1 MPLLSLLLSL
11 SLLPVINSEINFLL
25 QYPVKLLPPV
35 TGNSFSGN
43 LTTSDGFY
51 CFGNQDYH
59 PPTYLESLWCLTNLN
74 RFLSPSRSS
83 SCHSLWGS
91 RSVSISVI
99 GSVEFVQTIQ
109 LPRESL
115 QMLNVTYWLHLNS
128 DLTHHHHHSPTLT
141 NNSLQSPTGM
151 TNSHEK
157 LHELIRQEEEE
168 LQEVNEIKLIDAAPF
183 YLCARNNHWQKFID
197 ARFSLRLRPAF
208 IRVRSKAICLRKL
221 VFGGLYLF
229 GLSISWLSPILKT
242 SWVTYYAFMN
252 GLHIF
257 ILLVTISI
265 VTLLSTPFILTKQNR
280 SYVRH
285 AYRLF
290 FSTVKV
296 LSSSLFPLSD
306 TDDPSVTWS
315 GIRWVR
321 SWLSES
327 VAGLSCFLFRLCS
340 HLYWLLSDLCQF
352 CLLWIQPRTSK

>member
-1 MPLLSLLLSL
+1 MESFYSSFSPTATWRCCCCVATHIAIATGKQPPIRRMFHSLLLALL
-11 SLLPVINSEINFLL
+11 SISSINSEINFLL

-74 RFLSPSRSS
+74 RILYPSKS

-99 GSVEFVQTIQ
+99 GSVEFVQTKQ

-128 DLTHHHHHSPTLT
+128 DISHHHQSQTLT
-141 NNSLQSPTGM
+141 QSYQQ
-151 TNSHEK
+151 EA
-157 LHELIRQEEEE
+157 LIS
-168 LQEVNEIKLIDAAPF
+168 VNEIKQIDALPF
-183 YLCARNNHWQKFID
+183 YLCARNNHWQKSIEG
-197 ARFSLRLRPAF
+197 RFSLKLRPAF

-221 VFGGLYLF
+221 VFGGLYLV

-242 SWVTYYAFMN
+242 SWATYYAFMN
-252 GLHIF
+252 GLHVF

-285 AYRLF
+285 AYQLF

-296 LSSSLFPLSD
+296 PLSLS
-306 TDDPSVTWS
+306 PSPS
-315 GIRWVR
+315 PFI
-321 SWLSES
+321 S
-327 VAGLSCFLFRLCS
+327 VS
-340 HLYWLLSDLCQF
+340 
-352 CLLWIQPRTSK
+352 